1 MTNYQKALLSC
12 FKLTVADAKKFPK
25 SLALI
30 PQFEKGILKLE
41 TLTLEIDA
49 LRVKQEKDTKGITAD
64 INLVFAQLKDYM
76 IDTSG
81 ALQSYATDKNNN
93 TLFASINFTE
103 NAIHNLSKKDIIAI
117 SSRIIEE
124 ADKLTAEELLAYG
137 VSAEDMTE
145 LKRLHKVIDQDG
157 QAPKHAKIESSGFTD
172 ELGLKVNE
180 AYKLKKNKLDK
191 LSTQFKRK
199 DMEFY
204 KRYTTASNFTYKRS
218 GRNNGDDQNDTTT
231 GDDEVKK

>member
-12 FKLTVADAKKFPK
+12 FKLTVAEAKKYAK
-25 SLALI
+25 TLALI
-30 PQFEKGILKLE
+30 PEFEKGILKLE
-41 TLTLEIDA
+41 TFTIEIDA

-64 INLVFAQLKDYM
+64 INLVIAQLKDYM
-76 IDTSG
+76 IDASG
-81 ALQSYATDKNNN
+81 ALQSFATDKNNN
-93 TLFASINFTE
+93 TLFASISYTE
-103 NAIHNLSKKDIIAI
+103 NAIHSLSKKDILSV

-124 ADKLTAEELLAYG
+124 ADKLTAEEILAYG
-137 VSAEDMTE
+137 VNADDMAE
-145 LKRLHKVIDQDG
+145 LKRLHKLVDQDG

-172 ELGLKVNE
+172 ELGMKVNE

-204 KRYTTASNFTYKRS
+204 KKYTAVSNFTYKRS
-218 GRNNGDDQNDTTT
+218 GRNNGDDQNDTPT
-231 GDDEVKK
+231 GDNEVKK